1 MRLTWWSLKGCQRLI
16 RLATECKLFGHNSA
30 MMFLISRSCPQP
42 DGPLIRASDH
52 RSDHGKRSLHHD
64 NATLPWWTQGNSA
77 DLSLVVEKVHFRWD
91 PLQSTR
97 STAIHLLRTLLMSKQ
112 STCFIVNQASQSS
125 GHKLNMRVER
135 WYGDSIAYP
144 PWNEMKSQ
152 LNNNKPWR
160 LKNVFFS
167 PWPFLITAQK
177 NNRTIFWQC

>member
-16 RLATECKLFGHNSA
+16 RLATECKLFGDNSA

-42 DGPLIRASDH
+42 DEPLIRASDH
-52 RSDHGKRSLHHD
+52 RSDHGKRSLHQD
-64 NATLPWWTQGNSA
+64 NTTLPWWTQGNSA

-97 STAIHLLRTLLMSKQ
+97 STAIHLLRTLLMNKQ
-112 STCFIVNQASQSS
+112 STCLIVNQASQTS

-135 WYGDSIAYP
+135 WYGDAIAYP

-152 LNNNKPWR
+152 LNNNNLWR
-160 LKNVFFS
+160 LKYVFFS

-177 NNRTIFWQC
+177 TNHTRFW